1 MQGCI
6 LATDMSRHD
15 SDLNEM
21 KAIMDSVPEG
31 TNQILTDEMSEEE
44 KEKRRQRVCEL
55 VVHASDIGFSART
68 FQARKIQCYL
78 LFEEFF
84 N

>member
-1 MQGCI
+1 MGLSQEDQASFKKRMQGCI

-31 TNQILTDEMSEEE
+31 TN
-44 KEKRRQRVCEL
+44 
-55 VVHASDIGFSART
+55 
-68 FQARKIQCYL
+68 
-78 LFEEFF
+78 
-84 N
+84 